1 MRLHALVFVLVGSF
15 FAASWMQPATVF
27 AQTIT
32 KTTGALAGAVTD
44 PSGAGIPGAHVT
56 ATLASKAATGAGAK
70 SALEAVTDNDGMF
83 SLELP
88 PGEYHLSVEHESFTR
103 AESSVSVAAG
113 QTQTWNVRMAL
124 QPMSGDVVVSAAAEP
139 TTLEN
144 TAALV
149 NILTR
154 EQIDERGYVWLTPLT
169 QGIPGVSFSQLGA
182 MGGSTTYFLD
192 GGNSNYTKV
201 LIDGVP
207 VNQPG
212 GLVDFSNFA
221 LDGIDKIEV
230 VHGAASV
237 LYGSDAMT
245 GVMQI
250 FTHRGSTNHPVL
262 ELEGDGG
269 TFGTG
274 HGSGQLSG
282 LVGAFDYS
290 AGAAYFGSDGQ
301 GPDNFFRDTTLWG
314 NFGWKFSDT
323 DTLRLTVR
331 NSSSDAGQP
340 GQTALDPPIFVAGQ
354 STGLHDFAAGLTW
367 DFQTGPNWEHRLSGF
382 EARDNE
388 INVVPPFGSFLST
401 FNRAGLNEQSTY
413 LFHNGGVSVGYSFE
427 VENGGATARHN
438 QAGYVEA
445 HYRFGQRLTVIAGGR
460 VDGNGFYGVRAV
472 PRVGAAYAL
481 RYGAGF
487 WGATRLRAS
496 YGLGIKEPDLLP
508 PDCGPQLDPERSR
521 TVDVGFDQVF
531 ASDRIHFS
539 ATAFFNRFQDI
550 VSFASVTS
558 NPNCPAFGG
567 SYFNTDLARANGVN
581 STVEMKPS
589 RWLNIVGNYTY
600 DDSKVLLTTNP
611 LQDPALAQGNRL
623 FKRPLHSASLIAN
636 AHFHWANLNFGGY
649 YVGRRAD
656 SDFDSIINSSGVCTG
671 PYCITSDPSYV
682 RWDAAASVPVTKGLS
697 AIAQVQNL
705 FDRQYQDAVGYPALG
720 RNFRVGIKYA
730 WGVE

>member
-1 MRLHALVFVLVGSF
+1 
-15 FAASWMQPATVF
+15 
-27 AQTIT
+27 
-32 KTTGALAGAVTD
+32 
-44 PSGAGIPGAHVT
+44 
-56 ATLASKAATGAGAK
+56 
-70 SALEAVTDNDGMF
+70 
-83 SLELP
+83 
-88 PGEYHLSVEHESFTR
+88 
-103 AESSVSVAAG
+103 
-113 QTQTWNVRMAL
+113 
-124 QPMSGDVVVSAAAEP
+124 VVSASAEP
-139 TTLEN
+139 ATIEN
-144 TAALV
+144 TAAPV
-149 NILTR
+149 DIVTR
-154 EQIDERGYVWLTPLT
+154 AQIDERGEIWLTPLMAGLP
-169 QGIPGVSFSQLGA
+169 GISFSQLGP
-182 MGGSTTYFLD
+182 MGGSTTFFLD

-212 GLVDFSNFA
+212 GLVDFSNFS

-230 VHGAASV
+230 VHGATSV
-237 LYGSDAMT
+237 LYGSDAMS

-250 FTHRGSTNHPVL
+250 FTHRGATRQPVL
-262 ELEGDGG
+262 EVEGDGG

-274 HGSGQLSG
+274 HGTGQLSG
-282 LVGAFDYS
+282 LLGAFDYS
-290 AGAAYFGSDGQ
+290 AGAADFGSDGQ
-301 GPDNFFRDTTLWG
+301 GPDNFFRDTTMWG

-323 DTLRLTVR
+323 DTLRLTLR

-354 STGLHDFAAGLTW
+354 STGLHNFSAGFTW
-367 DFQTGPNWEHRLSGF
+367 DFQTGPDWQHQLSGF
-382 EARDNE
+382 ESRDNS
-388 INVVPPFGSFLST
+388 IDVVPPYGAFPST
-401 FNRAGLNEQSTY
+401 FNRAGLNEQSSY
-413 LFHNGGVSVGYSFE
+413 LFHNGGVAAGYSFE
-427 VENGGATARHN
+427 VENGGATGRTN
-438 QAGYVEA
+438 QAGFVEL
-445 HYRFGQRLTVIAGGR
+445 HYQVGQRLTVIAGGR

-496 YGLGIKEPDLLP
+496 YGLGIKEPELLP
-508 PDCGPQLDPERSR
+508 PDCSPQLDPERSR

-558 NPNCPAFGG
+558 APNCPAYGG

-581 STVEMKPS
+581 STIEMKPS

-600 DDSKVLLTTNP
+600 DDSKVLKTTNP
-611 LQDPALAQGNRL
+611 LDDPALAQGNRL

-636 AHFHWANLNFGGY
+636 AHFRRANLNFGGF

-656 SDFDSIINSSGVCTG
+656 SDFDSFVVDGVCTG
-671 PYCITSDPSYV
+671 YCITSDPSYV
-682 RWDAAASVPVTKGLS
+682 RWDAATSVPVAGGLS
-697 AIAQVQNL
+697 ATAQVQNL

-720 RNFRVGIKYA
+720 RNFRVGIKYV
-730 WGVE
+730 WGGKE

>member
-15 FAASWMQPATVF
+15 FAASWSQPAALF

-32 KTTGALAGAVTD
+32 RSNGTLAGAVTD

-56 ATLASKAATGAGAK
+56 AKAANAAATGAGAK
-70 SALEAVTDNDGMF
+70 SAFETQTDSDGRF

-88 PGEYHLSVEHESFTR
+88 PAEYRVSVEDESFEREQDQVT
-103 AESSVSVAAG
+103 VAAG
-113 QTQTWNVRMAL
+113 QTQTWNVRL
-124 QPMSGDVVVSAAAEP
+124 TLEPMSAGVVVSAAAEP
-139 TTLEN
+139 ATIEN

-169 QGIPGVSFSQLGA
+169 QGIPGVSFSQLGP
-182 MGGSTTYFLD
+182 MGGTTTFFLD

-212 GLVDFSNFA
+212 GSVDFSNFA

-237 LYGSDAMT
+237 LYGSDAMS

-250 FTHRGSTNHPVL
+250 FTHRGLTSQPVL

-269 TFGTG
+269 TFSTG

-282 LVGAFDYS
+282 LFGKFDYS
-290 AGAAYFGSDGQ
+290 AGAAYFDSDGQ
-301 GPDNFFRDTTLWG
+301 GPDNFFRDTTLGG

-382 EARDNE
+382 EARENSID
-388 INVVPPFGSFLST
+388 VVPPFGAFDT
-401 FNRAGLNEQSTY
+401 TYNRAGLNEQSTY

-445 HYRFGQRLTVIAGGR
+445 HYRFGQRLTVVAGGR

-481 RYGAGF
+481 RHGAGF

-496 YGLGIKEPDLLP
+496 YGLGIKEPELLP
-508 PDCGPQLDPERSR
+508 PDCSPQLDPERSR
-521 TVDVGFDQVF
+521 TVDFGIDQAF

-550 VSFASVTS
+550 VSFANVTT

-581 STVEMKPS
+581 STIETKPL

-623 FKRPLHSASLIAN
+623 FKRPLHSGSLIAN
-636 AHFHWANLNFGGY
+636 AHFRWANLNFGGY

-656 SDFDSIINSSGVCTG
+656 SDFESTTVGGVCTG
-671 PYCITSDPSYV
+671 YCITSDPSYV
-682 RWDAAASVPVTKGLS
+682 RWDAAASVPVAKGLS

-720 RNFRVGIKYA
+720 RNFRVGIKYL
-730 WGVE
+730 WGGKD

>member
-1 MRLHALVFVLVGSF
+1 MRLHRVLSFVFRSLLGILCFLPVVTQ
-15 FAASWMQPATVF
+15 AQQPATISG
-27 AQTIT
+27 T
-32 KTTGALAGAVTD
+32 LTD
-44 PSGAGIPGAHVT
+44 PSEAAIPEARISSQSLDSSGAPPKET
-56 ATLASKAATGAGAK
+56 ASAADGRFSLTLA
-70 SALEAVTDNDGMF
+70 
-83 SLELP
+83 
-88 PGEYHLSVEHESFTR
+88 PGRYRLSIQHPSFTR
-103 AESSVSVAAG
+103 VEQEFTLSAG
-113 QTQTWNVRMAL
+113 DARIWDVRL
-124 QPMSGDVVVSAAAEP
+124 ELEPMSAGVVVSASAEP
-139 TTLEN
+139 ATIEN

-149 NILTR
+149 NIVTR
-154 EQIDERGYVWLTPLT
+154 EQMDQRGQIWLTPLT
-169 QGIPGVSFSQLGA
+169 QGIPGISFSQLGP
-182 MGGSTTYFLD
+182 MGGSSTFFLD

-212 GLVDFSNFA
+212 GLVDFSNFS

-230 VHGAASV
+230 VHGATSV

-245 GVMQI
+245 GVLQI
-250 FTHRGSTNHPVL
+250 FTHRGNTTQPVL
-262 ELEGDGG
+262 ELNADGG

-282 LVGAFDYS
+282 MLGRFDYS

-340 GQTALDPPIFVAGQ
+340 GQTALGPQFFVPGQ

-367 DFQTGPNWEHRLSGF
+367 DFQTGPDWDHRVIGF
-382 EARDNE
+382 ESRDNS
-388 INVVPPFGSFLST
+388 IDVVPPFGSFPST

-413 LFHNGGVSVGYSFE
+413 AFHNGGVSLGYFFE

-445 HYRFGQRLTVIAGGR
+445 HYRFTRRLTVIAGGR
-460 VDGNGFYGVRAV
+460 IDGNGFYGLRAV

-487 WGATRLRAS
+487 WGSSRLRAS
-496 YGLGIKEPDLLP
+496 YGLGIKEPELLP
-508 PDCGPQLDPERSR
+508 PDCSPLLDPERSR
-521 TVDVGFDQVF
+521 TVDVGFDQVL

-550 VSFASVTS
+550 VSFANVTT

-567 SYFNTDLARANGVN
+567 SYFNTDLARANGIN
-581 STVEMKPS
+581 STIETKPL
-589 RWLNIVGNYTY
+589 RWLNIVANYTY
-600 DDSKVLLTTNP
+600 DDSKVLKTTNP
-611 LQDPALAQGNRL
+611 LDDPALAQGNRL

-636 AHFHWANLNFGGY
+636 AHFRRANVNFGGY

-656 SDFDSIINSSGVCTG
+656 SDFDGLGIS
-671 PYCITSDPSYV
+671 SDPSYV
-682 RWDAAASVPVTKGLS
+682 RWDAAAILPVAKGLS
-697 AIAQVQNL
+697 ATAQVQNL

-720 RNFRVGIKYA
+720 RNFRVGIRYI
-730 WGVE
+730 WGRE

>member
-1 MRLHALVFVLVGSF
+1 MRLHALVFFLVGSF
-15 FAASWMQPATVF
+15 FAANCPQPAALF

-32 KTTGALAGAVTD
+32 KTNGTLAGAVTD
-44 PSGAGIPGAHVT
+44 PSEAAIAGARIAAQPTGAAGH
-56 ATLASKAATGAGAK
+56 GAGA
-70 SALEAVTDNDGMF
+70 ALGTTTDTEGRF

-88 PGEYHLSVEHESFTR
+88 PGEYRVSVDHESFERVEGHVT
-103 AESSVSVAAG
+103 VAAG
-113 QTQTWNVRMAL
+113 QTRTWNVRLEL
-124 QPMSGDVVVSAAAEP
+124 QPMSADVVVSAAAEP
-139 TTLEN
+139 ATLEN

-169 QGIPGVSFSQLGA
+169 QGIPGVSFSQLGP
-182 MGGSTTYFLD
+182 MGGSTTFFLD

-250 FTHRGSTNHPVL
+250 FTHRGSTSHPVL
-262 ELEGDGG
+262 ELESDGG

-282 LVGAFDYS
+282 VLGAFDYS

-323 DTLRLTVR
+323 DTLRLTLR

-340 GQTALDPPIFVAGQ
+340 GQTALSPLFFVPGQ

-382 EARDNE
+382 EARDNS
-388 INVVPPFGSFLST
+388 IDVVPPFGAFDTT

-413 LFHNGGVSVGYSFE
+413 LFHNGGVSLGYEFE

-445 HYRFGQRLTVIAGGR
+445 HYRLGQRLTVIAGGR

-472 PRVGAAYAL
+472 PRIGAAYAL

-487 WGATRLRAS
+487 LGATRLRAS

-508 PDCGPQLDPERSR
+508 PDCSPLLNPERSR

-550 VSFASVTS
+550 VSFATVTGG
-558 NPNCPAFGG
+558 NCPAFGG
-567 SYFNTDLARANGVN
+567 SFFNTDLARANGVN
-581 STVEMKPS
+581 STIELKPS

-611 LQDPALAQGNRL
+611 LNDPALAQGNRL

-656 SDFDSIINSSGVCTG
+656 SDFDGLG
-671 PYCITSDPSYV
+671 ITSDPSYV
-682 RWDAAASVPVTKGLS
+682 RWDTAASVPVAKGLS

-720 RNFRVGIKYA
+720 RNFRVGIKYV

>member
-1 MRLHALVFVLVGSF
+1 MGRPRCRRDFIFTMHRDEIGASRQARRPAESQSGYASARGGACVIWTTFNSRARGRGGKMRLHTLVFVLVGSF
-15 FAASWMQPATVF
+15 FAASWSQPAALF

-32 KTTGALAGAVTD
+32 KTNGTLAGAVTD
-44 PSGAGIPGAHVT
+44 PSGAGIPTAHVT
-56 ATLASKAATGAGAK
+56 VKEVGIAATGSRAK
-70 SALEAVTDNDGMF
+70 SALEAVTDGEGRF

-88 PGEYHLSVEHESFTR
+88 PGEYRASVEHESFQR
-103 AESSVSVAAG
+103 AEEQVTVTEG
-113 QTQTWNVRMAL
+113 QTQTWNVRMVL
-124 QPMSGDVVVSAAAEP
+124 QPMSGDVVVSASAEP
-139 TTLEN
+139 ATLEN

-169 QGIPGVSFSQLGA
+169 QGIPGVSFSQLGP

-250 FTHRGSTNHPVL
+250 FTHRGATEHPVL

-282 LVGAFDYS
+282 VAGRFDYS
-290 AGAAYFGSDGQ
+290 AGAAYFDSDGQ

-323 DTLRLTVR
+323 DTLRLTLR

-340 GQTALDPPIFVAGQ
+340 GQTALGPAFFVPGQ

-367 DFQTGPNWEHRLSGF
+367 DFQTGTNWEHRLSGF

-388 INVVPPFGSFLST
+388 INVVPPFPSFLST

-445 HYRFGQRLTVIAGGR
+445 HYRFGQRFTVIAGGR

-481 RYGAGF
+481 RYGTGF

-521 TVDVGFDQVF
+521 TVDFGIDQAF
-531 ASDRIHFS
+531 ASDHIHFT

-550 VSFASVTS
+550 VSFATVTGG
-558 NPNCPAFGG
+558 NCPAFGG
-567 SYFNTDLARANGVN
+567 SYFNTDLARANGLN

-589 RWLNIVGNYTY
+589 RWLNIIGNYTY

-611 LQDPALAQGNRL
+611 LNDPALAQGNRL
-623 FKRPLHSASLIAN
+623 FKRPL
-636 AHFHWANLNFGGY
+636 
-649 YVGRRAD
+649 
-656 SDFDSIINSSGVCTG
+656 
-671 PYCITSDPSYV
+671 
-682 RWDAAASVPVTKGLS
+682 
-697 AIAQVQNL
+697 
-705 FDRQYQDAVGYPALG
+705 
-720 RNFRVGIKYA
+720 
-730 WGVE
+730 

>member
-1 MRLHALVFVLVGSF
+1 MRLHALVFIF
-15 FAASWMQPATVF
+15 FASSLAASWSQPAASF
-27 AQTIT
+27 AQTTT
-32 KTTGALAGAVTD
+32 KTNGTLAGAVTD
-44 PSGAGIPGAHVT
+44 PSEAAIVGARIAAQPVGAAGH
-56 ATLASKAATGAGAK
+56 GAGAVQETT
-70 SALEAVTDNDGMF
+70 SDADGRF

-88 PGEYHLSVEHESFTR
+88 PGEYRVSAGHESFQREEEQVTI
-103 AESSVSVAAG
+103 AAG
-113 QTQTWNVRMAL
+113 QTQTWNVRLAL
-124 QPMSGDVVVSAAAEP
+124 QPMSADVVVSAAAEP
-139 TTLEN
+139 ATIEN

-149 NILTR
+149 NIVTR
-154 EQIDERGYVWLTPLT
+154 EQIDERGFIFLTPLT
-169 QGIPGVSFSQLGA
+169 QGIPGMSFSQLGP

-192 GGNSNYTKV
+192 GGNSDYTKV

-221 LDGIDKIEV
+221 LDGIEKIEV

-250 FTHRGSTNHPVL
+250 FTHRGSTTQPVL
-262 ELEGDGG
+262 EFEGDGG

-282 LVGAFDYS
+282 VAGAFDYS
-290 AGAAYFGSDGQ
+290 AGAAYFSSDGQ
-301 GPDNFFRDTTLWG
+301 GPDNFFRDTTLWA

-323 DTLRLTVR
+323 DALRLTVR

-340 GQTALDPPIFVAGQ
+340 GQTALDPPIFVPGQ

-367 DFQTGPNWEHRLSGF
+367 DFHTGPNWEHRLMGF
-382 EARDNE
+382 ESRDAS
-388 INVVPPFGSFLST
+388 INVTPPFPPFPSD

-413 LFHNGGVSVGYSFE
+413 LFRDGGVSVGYEFE

-445 HYRFGQRLTVIAGGR
+445 HYRFGRRLTVIAGGR

-472 PRVGAAYAL
+472 PRVGAAYVL
-481 RYGAGF
+481 RYGARF

-496 YGLGIKEPDLLP
+496 YGLGIKEPELLP
-508 PDCGPQLDPERSR
+508 PDCSPLLDPERSR

-550 VSFASVTS
+550 VSFATMTGG
-558 NPNCPAFGG
+558 NCQAFGG
-567 SYFNTDLARANGVN
+567 SFFNTDLARANGVN
-581 STVEMKPS
+581 STIEMKPS
-589 RWLNIVGNYTY
+589 RWLNIVANYTY
-600 DDSKVLLTTNP
+600 DDSKVLKTTNP
-611 LQDPALAQGNRL
+611 LNDPALAQGNRL
-623 FKRPLHSASLIAN
+623 FKRPLNSASLIAN
-636 AHFHWANLNFGGY
+636 AHFRWANFNLGGY

-656 SDFDSIINSSGVCTG
+656 SDFDSVINSNGVCTG

-682 RWDAAASVPVTKGLS
+682 RWDAAASVPVAKGLS
-697 AIAQVQNL
+697 ATAIVQNL

-720 RNFRVGIKYA
+720 RNFRAGIKYV